1 MNPNRKMIEVKNL
14 NGFVVGADFQV
25 AYPKGGNTNILWNR
39 LNGKILSIGTGRNG
53 NRHWTLIK
61 YRCHKTGQNR
71 VARLSIAKMVNPVV
85 FS

>member
-1 MNPNRKMIEVKNL
+1 MSPNRKVIEVKNL
-14 NGFVVGADFQV
+14 NGFVVGAGFQV
-25 AYPKGGNTNILWNR
+25 QYPRRGNTNILWNR
-39 LNGKILSIGTGRNG
+39 LNGQILQLGTGRDG
-53 NRHWTLIK
+53 NRPWVRIK